1 MEVLH
6 WRALGARVDLLIDDG
21 DARTAQ
27 EAVEALLDEV
37 DRTYSRFRPDSELRR
52 LEERRGPAILSPLLT
67 RALVEALRAA
77 RITDG
82 DVDPTVGTAMRAL
95 GYDDDFALIAGRSGP
110 PVIHLGP
117 VPGWQALRFDARRR
131 RLEMPVGVA
140 LDLGSVGKALAAELA
155 AARAL
160 EASGARGV
168 LIGLGGDLAMAGQA
182 PTGGWR
188 ALVTDASDTPPDA
201 DGEVVA
207 LHGGGM
213 ATSSTTVRRWTR
225 GGVVQHHLVDP
236 RTGAAVQGPW
246 RTATVLAGR
255 CVDANIAATAAIVRG
270 AAAPDW
276 LSRQGLASRLVA
288 HDGTVIRLA
297 GWPTPQAPHDT
308 GQALQVSGRP
318 SKVGR

>member
-1 MEVLH
+1 MHVLH
-6 WRALGARVDLLIDDG
+6 WRALGARVDLLTDG
-21 DARTAQ
+21 GDSRVAQ
-27 EAVEALLDEV
+27 AAVVDLLDEA

-52 LEERRGPAILSPLLT
+52 LEGRRGPAILSPLLA
-67 RALVEALRAA
+67 RAIDEAIRAA
-77 RITDG
+77 RITEG

-95 GYDDDFALIAGRSGP
+95 GYDDDFALIAGRAGP

-131 RLEMPVGVA
+131 LLEMPAGVE

-155 AARAL
+155 ADRAL

-168 LIGLGGDLAMAGQA
+168 LVGLGGDLAIAGEA
-182 PTGGWR
+182 PRGGWR
-188 ALVTDASDTPPDA
+188 TLVTDASDTPPDA

-207 LHGGGM
+207 LRGGGM

-225 GGVVQHHLVDP
+225 SGVEQHHLVDP
-236 RTGAAVQGPW
+236 RTGTPVQGPW
-246 RTATVLAGR
+246 RTATVLAAR

-276 LSRQGLASRLVA
+276 LSRQGLASRLVT
-288 HDGTVIRLA
+288 HDGSVIRLA
-297 GWPTPQAPHDT
+297 GWPAPGAPQEAA
-308 GQALQVSGRP
+308 QALQASGRP
-318 SKVGR
+318 SRSGR